1 MATPT
6 LDWSAI
12 ERDPRFK
19 DLHRRKSAFLWG
31 LMAFSVVF
39 YFALPIGAAYMS
51 DVFKIQVWGVINVGL
66 LFALTEFVVAWGI
79 AFFYSRKA
87 SEFDALAAE
96 INRDAASLGA
106 RT

>member
-12 ERDPRFK
+12 EADSRFK
-19 DLHRRKSAFLWG
+19 DLHRRKALFLWG

-39 YFALPIGAAYMS
+39 YFALPIGAAYMT
-51 DVFKIQVWGVINVGL
+51 DIFKVKVWGVINVGI

-79 AFFYSRKA
+79 AYFYSRKA
-87 SEFDALAAE
+87 SEFDALAEE
-96 INRDAASLGA
+96 INREAHTMGA
-106 RT
+106 RS